1 MTSPTIVY
9 GLGDALNDFSAEA
22 FDLPFPE
29 QMISQLNEKIG
40 FSDAD
45 QFVFNLDGVSGVFG
59 EDAGELNWPIN
70 GENAVYSYEQEI
82 SDDGLEGKFSTDFE
96 GPIDEFWKENLG
108 LYDWSNAKEAAE
120 FFWNIDIVNMKAEF
134 GYKAT
139 QDVVSSYN
147 NEAQFKYDYYVEF
160 EVEATDDSFELKIN
174 PNFEVYGFADASEE
188 FGCYWFDFFG
198 TGDQRDLDYES
209 EIVLS
214 VPDVAGCQSY
224 FDTLPPNA
232 ECVVSFE
239 TSDLDDPIVL
249 KLKNKFAF
257 VKFDNYM
264 AYVKS
269 ENFEGKM
276 VSFAE
281 LPYLSFYYTENAA
294 KQPFKTVRKSYD
306 SVGKDLLLTIPVF
319 AVVKEVTDEVMVI
332 VNKWSEWG
340 QYAIENPVKSAY
352 WMDSMVHSV
361 QPTTFDFSALVA
373 STRFG
378 CGQYPNIQLQEDA
391 KSLANELY
399 EEFSNA
405 DFSWL
410 ESIREFVAEV
420 QAAEQEVKVEFALP
434 A

>member
-1 MTSPTIVY
+1 MTSPAIVY
-9 GLGDALNDFSAEA
+9 GLGDFLNDFSADA
-22 FDLPFPE
+22 LDLPFPE
-29 QMISQLNEKIG
+29 QLVAQLNNKIG
-40 FSDAD
+40 FSDEE
-45 QFVFNLDGVSGVFG
+45 QLVLNLDGLSGVFG
-59 EDAGELNWPIN
+59 ENAGEMNWLI
-70 GENAVYSYEQEI
+70 GDDNAEYSYEKEV
-82 SDDGLEGKFSTDFE
+82 SDDGLEGKFSTYFE
-96 GPIDEFWKENLG
+96 GPVDQFWKDNLDLHG
-108 LYDWSNAKEAAE
+108 WAAAKEAAE
-120 FFWNIDIVNMKAEF
+120 TFWNIDIVNMKAEF

-139 QDVVSSYN
+139 QDVVSIYD
-147 NEAQFKYDYYVEF
+147 NEANFKYDYYVEF

-174 PNFEVYGFADASEE
+174 PNFEVYGFADAPEE
-188 FGCYWFDFFG
+188 FSAYWFDFFG
-198 TGDQRDLDYES
+198 SGDIDYES

-224 FDTLPPNA
+224 FEELPQNA
-232 ECVVSFE
+232 ECVVTFE
-239 TSDLDDPIVL
+239 TTDLDVPIVL
-249 KLKNKFAF
+249 KMKNKFAF

-294 KQPFKTVRKSYD
+294 KQPFKTVRRSYD
-306 SVGKDLLLTIPVF
+306 SVGGDLLLTVPVF
-319 AVVKEVTDEVMVI
+319 AVVKEVTDAVMEI
-332 VNKWSEWG
+332 VDKWSEWG

-361 QPTTFDFSALVA
+361 QPTTFDFSDLVA

-378 CGQYPNIQLQEDA
+378 CGEYPNSQLQEDA
-391 KSLANELY
+391 KDLANELY
-399 EEFSNA
+399 KELSGA

-410 ESIREFVAEV
+410 EAIREFVAEV
-420 QAAEQEVKVEFALP
+420 QAAEQEVAVEFALP